1 MKSCGKRYLSV
12 NVNLFHQMDILLPL
26 AGNECPCIVKHFS
39 KSKIFFLRRKFC
51 WGVSPVVGL
60 SKIFA
65 QTRVEMWGRAYRYT
79 IAGKKWPQVKQTQI
93 YTNTQKHKYTN
104 THIHKPGWR
113 CEWGHYCEHKVT
125 PFAGLAATFCL
136 SSIFTFASLCSEDDS
151 LAARASSCFHWL
163 SNLKTWNLLKGTRF
177 KWLRYRSVSSGFPI
191 KANNLGQPLVCM
203 LTSR

>member
-1 MKSCGKRYLSV
+1 MNPTFHFHRNFSLWDFFKDSWVSIRLKSAILICCEIGFRQVLS
-12 NVNLFHQMDILLPL
+12 QM
-26 AGNECPCIVKHFS
+26 
-39 KSKIFFLRRKFC
+39 
-51 WGVSPVVGL
+51 SPESG
-60 SKIFA
+60 
-65 QTRVEMWGRAYRYT
+65 TWN
-79 IAGKKWPQVKQTQI
+79 
-93 YTNTQKHKYTN
+93 TNTQIHKYTITLLHNYTSTQVHKYTN
-104 THIHKPGWR
+104 TQIRKYTNMHIHKPGWR

-177 KWLRYRSVSSGFPI
+177 EWLRYRSISSGFPI